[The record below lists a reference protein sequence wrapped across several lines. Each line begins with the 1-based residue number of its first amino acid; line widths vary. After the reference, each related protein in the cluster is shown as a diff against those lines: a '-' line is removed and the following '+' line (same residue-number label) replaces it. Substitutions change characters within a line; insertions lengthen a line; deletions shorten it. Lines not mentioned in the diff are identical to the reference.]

1 MVREAAKHEM
11 GVTQCVAGAP
21 WCTDRY
27 RIEPY
32 RNIDYRKFVEYRT
45 LFGTVFGTDI
55 DTIIS
60 KSSIRYTTLLTV
72 FRVLAIILTATHFVT
87 QTRSIG
93 FLCYDLHKMCPL

>member
-21 WCTDRY
+21 WCTYRY

-32 RNIDYRKFVEYRT
+32 RNIDYRKFIEYRT

-55 DTIIS
+55 DTIIYYTS
-60 KSSIRYTTLLTV
+60 VDLPNIRQSRKGCRDSPYKEEKLPIPGIQLYRARTL
-72 FRVLAIILTATHFVT
+72 
-87 QTRSIG
+87 S
-93 FLCYDLHKMCPL
+93 P

>member
-1 MVREAAKHEM
+1 MPCGQCTLVRALSTEYSVRWCVVREAAKHEM

-21 WCTDRY
+21 WCTYRY

-32 RNIDYRKFVEYRT
+32 RNIDYRKFIEYRT

-60 KSSIRYTTLLTV
+60 KSSIRYTTLHAAV
-72 FRVLAIILTATHFVT
+72 
-87 QTRSIG
+87 
-93 FLCYDLHKMCPL
+93 